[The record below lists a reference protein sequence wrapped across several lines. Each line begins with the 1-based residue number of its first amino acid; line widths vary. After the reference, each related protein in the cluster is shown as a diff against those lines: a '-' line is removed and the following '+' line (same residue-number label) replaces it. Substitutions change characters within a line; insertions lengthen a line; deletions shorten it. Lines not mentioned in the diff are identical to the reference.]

1 MEQTDFILRDHD
13 IHNTNSISKWDFQSS
28 LLDDSVK
35 RKQEKIRKILQKV
48 QNNDHFS
55 KLGFMKVYLGR
66 LVATLVWPSSLTYLG
81 LQWGIERII
90 C

>member
-55 KLGFMKVYLGR
+55 KFGFMKLYLGR
-66 LVATLVWPSSLTYLG
+66 LVATLVWPSSLTFLG